1 MKRKMIYSILLVVA
15 LLLCWQGY
23 EFWVAVG
30 RQPRGERLERCKQS
44 PQWRDGEFVNV
55 HETPTLTGDE
65 GFFSQMYKF
74 LFGKVGNLHPDT
86 DMPTAK
92 SSLKDI
98 PRSEEVCV
106 WLGHSTIYLQT
117 GGVRF
122 LFDPVLT
129 NRLPVWWFM
138 RPFKGADVYTV
149 NDIPEVDYLII
160 THDHWDHLDWKTVMA
175 LKDRVGQVV
184 CALGI
189 GEHFEYWGYAPQRI
203 HDLDW
208 QDSVAINDS
217 ITLRCLPTRHFSGRM
232 GQHRTLWASYL
243 IDGPR
248 RIFISGDGGY
258 DERFKTFGEQYPG
271 IDLAILENG
280 QYDEGWHYIHTL
292 PSELPTVISELGA
305 RRVLTYHNSKY
316 ALANHSWTEPLDS
329 IYVHAKG
336 KPWQLLTPRIG
347 EQVKL
352 NEQQTF
358 SKWW

>member
-1 MKRKMIYSILLVVA
+1 MIYSILLVVA

-65 GFFSQMYKF
+65 GFFGQMYKF
-74 LFGKVGNLHPDT
+74 LFGKVKNLSHDSNV
-86 DMPTAK
+86 PTAK

-106 WLGHSTIYLQT
+106 WLGHSTVYLQTGGVSTVYLQT

-175 LKDRVGQVV
+175 LKDRAGQVV
-184 CALGI
+184 ILGLRPTADSRPRLAGQHCHQRFHHPPLSAYPPFLWPHGTAQDALGFVP
-189 GEHFEYWGYAPQRI
+189 H
-203 HDLDW
+203 
-208 QDSVAINDS
+208 
-217 ITLRCLPTRHFSGRM
+217 
-232 GQHRTLWASYL
+232 
-243 IDGPR
+243 
-248 RIFISGDGGY
+248 
-258 DERFKTFGEQYPG
+258 
-271 IDLAILENG
+271 
-280 QYDEGWHYIHTL
+280 
-292 PSELPTVISELGA
+292 
-305 RRVLTYHNSKY
+305 
-316 ALANHSWTEPLDS
+316 
-329 IYVHAKG
+329 
-336 KPWQLLTPRIG
+336 
-347 EQVKL
+347 
-352 NEQQTF
+352 
-358 SKWW
+358 